1 MFAGGVD
8 KNWEYDFKIK
18 AVVEQKRSDKLKIQQ
33 ERKRKYEETI
43 KDDVFVAGESFDAL
57 CDDLPQTPVKK
68 SEVMEMDALDYK
80 GGQLSDNCILINTK
94 KKALPFSLPQMACK
108 GNQTDEQPFPKM
120 SVRTSWK
127 NIKPQIID
135 TCVNLQAKHHVN
147 ASQCTPIIAEVANR
161 IFGQDWQTE
170 IPPAENQDYSTV
182 LPSRRGISNA
192 IEDST
197 IIALRNIGM
206 KILHNREEG
215 GINTLHFDDTVKK
228 SGEKSFDV
236 KTLLVTTAR
245 MNEGEKKKET
255 LSLGFAENISH
266 KGTDGAE
273 TIKNMLRRVA
283 VLIGVPYEEFL
294 DLVDYSMTDRGGDVN
309 SLLDELGVE
318 PSKRMNCNAHV
329 LLCVDSCLNKTLTDF
344 ELKVGVHKLLGRG
357 LESTHV
363 LSSNE
368 SVWIL
373 GLIAFSKLLSPS
385 SAVDTISLNK
395 LYLKFLFSESKDI
408 ESELS
413 PLATELLKTG
423 FKKFVSNRFG
433 RMSSLS
439 KTFIQHKPLLDKFFH
454 DAVDENCNKLWMAS
468 YCYLNSTWFYTSCKV
483 ASYFFEMIINPLML
497 VLGID
502 SYHYVESTD
511 FSRSWAGVRSFFNT
525 KLDQLQTVA
534 DNLIPDSAESTVIKQ
549 AALSIK
555 LGVDHQLQTIKF
567 FSEQEEQGELS
578 MVPLTNSC
586 AESNFGKLNYAL
598 SQTSGAYVSLS
609 TVSNKN
615 ILQSHHSKFIPNLT
629 EKENKA
635 EKLWSR
641 KSMESKEYKKLVR
654 EYQQKVKN
662 AQDLVVL
669 AKKEKK
675 QVKLQRTYVLLD
687 QCKVHGGPVSPTN
700 LDLLE
705 NLREF
710 I

>member
-1 MFAGGVD
+1 
-8 KNWEYDFKIK
+8 
-18 AVVEQKRSDKLKIQQ
+18 
-33 ERKRKYEETI
+33 
-43 KDDVFVAGESFDAL
+43 
-57 CDDLPQTPVKK
+57 
-68 SEVMEMDALDYK
+68 
-80 GGQLSDNCILINTK
+80 
-94 KKALPFSLPQMACK
+94 
-108 GNQTDEQPFPKM
+108 
-120 SVRTSWK
+120 
-127 NIKPQIID
+127 
-135 TCVNLQAKHHVN
+135 
-147 ASQCTPIIAEVANR
+147 
-161 IFGQDWQTE
+161 
-170 IPPAENQDYSTV
+170 
-182 LPSRRGISNA
+182 
-192 IEDST
+192 
-197 IIALRNIGM
+197 
-206 KILHNREEG
+206 
-215 GINTLHFDDTVKK
+215 
-228 SGEKSFDV
+228 
-236 KTLLVTTAR
+236 
-245 MNEGEKKKET
+245 
-255 LSLGFAENISH
+255 
-266 KGTDGAE
+266 
-273 TIKNMLRRVA
+273 
-283 VLIGVPYEEFL
+283 
-294 DLVDYSMTDRGGDVN
+294 
-309 SLLDELGVE
+309 
-318 PSKRMNCNAHV
+318 MNCNAHV

-395 LYLKFLFSESKDI
+395 LFLKFLFSESKDI

-641 KSMESKEYKKLVR
+641 KSMESKEYKKTVR